1 MLKEFKSFVEKHN
14 LIEKDDRILLAIS
27 GGVDSMVLAELLIL
41 LSRRDA
47 ETQRHKEMVAESEFK
62 VQSSKFKVQS
72 SEFKVQSSKVQS
84 SEFNGSKL
92 KGSKVQNLAFAHCN
106 FHLRGDDS
114 DRDEKFVTEFAQEN
128 NIPIYIKHFDT
139 ESYAKE
145 NSLSIEMAAR
155 ELRYSWFKEL
165 KETHNFNKVALAHHG
180 DDQIETF
187 FINFLRG
194 SGIKGLKGMKPQNDF
209 YIRPLLWSNRKEIE
223 DFAKENG
230 IQWVEDYT
238 NQETIYLRNKIR
250 HNIIPVFDE
259 MKNNARQSLNFS
271 INCLSSENDLYRS
284 LIDEKL
290 SNIETSYTMPELV
303 EGTTH
308 GASTN
313 SATAFPRSIENKY
326 FLHDVNGKQLLFE
339 WVRRYGFNFDQAESM
354 FEAMRNG
361 KSGSVWQ
368 SVGTRL
374 IASVLRRTRLIAS
387 VQSDKIEI
395 FEEKEND
402 EVMVIETQRLKDAKT
417 LSGDDGSATLRLCDS
432 VSLRLHSYNKD
443 ESFKLL
449 KDPSVAAQFDMD
461 KISFPLKLRHWR
473 KGDKF
478 RPLGMKGSKLLSDFF
493 NDLGFSTYQKQ
504 NVWIMEDAN
513 GLILW
518 VVGYRINDK
527 VKILDSTKVIF
538 QCNLEH

>member
-14 LIEKDDRILLAIS
+14 LIEKDDRVLLAIS
-27 GGVDSMVLAELLIL
+27 GGVDSMVLAELFLRL
-41 LSRRDA
+41 QDYKTTRLQ
-47 ETQRHKEMVAESEFK
+47 EFLVAES
-62 VQSSKFKVQS
+62 KFNG
-72 SEFKVQSSKVQS
+72 SELNG
-84 SEFNGSKL
+84 SELNGSKL
-92 KGSKVQNLAFAHCN
+92 NGSELNGSTVQNLAFAHCN
-106 FHLRGDDS
+106 FHLRGEDS
-114 DRDEKFVTEFAQEN
+114 NRDEKFVTDFAKEN

-155 ELRYSWFKEL
+155 ELRYAWFKEL
-165 KETHNFNKVALAHHG
+165 KEIHNFNKVALAHHG

-238 NQETIYLRNKIR
+238 NQETVYLRNKIR

-290 SNIETSYTMPELV
+290 SNIEFVDGSY
-303 EGTTH
+303 
-308 GASTN
+308 
-313 SATAFPRSIENKY
+313 RSIENKY
-326 FLHDVNGKQLLFE
+326 FLQDANGKQLLFE

-354 FEAMRNG
+354 FEAMKNG
-361 KSGSVWQ
+361 KSGTLFYNDNIRLQ
-368 SVGTRL
+368 DYKTTRL
-374 IASVLRRTRLIAS
+374 QAS

-395 FEEKEND
+395 FEEKDND
-402 EVMVIETQRLKDAKT
+402 EIMVIETQRRKDAKT
-417 LSGDDGSATLRLCDS
+417 QSSEDGSVSLRLCDS
-432 VSLRLHSYNKD
+432 VSLRLNSYNKD
-443 ESFKLL
+443 ENFKLI
-449 KDPSVAAQFDMD
+449 KDSSVAAQFDMD
-461 KISFPLKLRHWR
+461 KICFPLKLRHWR

-493 NDLGFSTYQKQ
+493 NDLGFSAYQKQ

-527 VKILDSTKVIF
+527 VKILNSTKVIF
-538 QCNLEH
+538 QCDLEH

>member
-14 LIEKDDRILLAIS
+14 LIEKDDRVLLAIS
-27 GGVDSMVLAELLIL
+27 GGVDSMVLAKLLL
-41 LSRRDA
+41 RLQDYKTTRPQVDS
-47 ETQRHKEMVAESEFK
+47 VAELVEAPKNKKQQTEFR
-62 VQSSKFKVQS
+62 VQRSAFSVQD
-72 SEFKVQSSKVQS
+72 
-84 SEFNGSKL
+84 
-92 KGSKVQNLAFAHCN
+92 LAFAHCN

-114 DRDEKFVTEFAQEN
+114 NRDEQFVTDFAKEN
-128 NIPIYIKHFDT
+128 NIPLFIKHFDT
-139 ESYAKE
+139 EVYAKE

-155 ELRYSWFKEL
+155 ELRYAWFKEL

-209 YIRPLLWSNRKEIE
+209 YIRPLLWSNRNEIE
-223 DFAKENG
+223 AFAKDND
-230 IQWVEDYT
+230 IRWVEDYT
-238 NQETIYLRNKIR
+238 NQETVYLRNKIR
-250 HNIIPVFDE
+250 HNIIPLFDE

-284 LIDEKL
+284 LLEEKL
-290 SNIETSYTMPELV
+290 SNIESIDGSCRSSCTVPEPV
-303 EGTTH
+303 EGTTL
-308 GASTN
+308 GTSTS

-326 FLHDVNGKQLLFE
+326 FLDDANGKQLLFE
-339 WVRRYGFNFDQAESM
+339 WVRRYGFNFEQAESM
-354 FEAMRNG
+354 FDAMRNA
-361 KSGSVWQ
+361 KSGVIFYNDNIRLQ
-368 SVGTRL
+368 DYKTTRL
-374 IASVLRRTRLIAS
+374 QAS
-387 VQSDKIEI
+387 VQKDKIEI
-395 FEEKEND
+395 FEEREGD
-402 EVMVIETQRLKDAKT
+402 EEFIVLETQRLKDSKT
-417 LSGDDGSATLRLCDS
+417 QSGDDFTTLRLCDS
-432 VSLRLHSYNKD
+432 MSLRLKYFNKD
-443 ESFKLL
+443 ENFRLI

-461 KISFPLKLRHWR
+461 KIKFPLKLRHWR

-493 NDLGFSTYQKQ
+493 NDLGFSAYQKQ

-527 VKILDSTKVIF
+527 VKILNSTEVIF
-538 QCNLEH
+538 QCDLER

>member
-14 LIEKDDRILLAIS
+14 LIEKDDRVLLAIS
-27 GGVDSMVLAELLIL
+27 GGVDSMVLAKLLLISQQTTDNGQ
-41 LSRRDA
+41 LSG
-47 ETQRHKEMVAESEFK
+47 FK
-62 VQSSKFKVQS
+62 VQSPK
-72 SEFKVQSSKVQS
+72 SKVQS
-84 SEFNGSKL
+84 PIS
-92 KGSKVQNLAFAHCN
+92 FAHCN

-114 DRDEKFVTEFAQEN
+114 NRDEQFVTDFAKEN
-128 NIPIYIKHFDT
+128 NIPLYIKHFDT
-139 ESYAKE
+139 EAYAKE

-155 ELRYSWFKEL
+155 ELRYAWFKEL

-209 YIRPLLWSNRKEIE
+209 YIRPLLWSNRNEIE
-223 DFAKENG
+223 AFAKDND
-230 IQWVEDYT
+230 IRWVEDCT
-238 NQETIYLRNKIR
+238 NQETVYLRNKIR

-284 LIDEKL
+284 LLEEKI
-290 SNIETSYTMPELV
+290 SNIEFIDKNY
-303 EGTTH
+303 
-308 GASTN
+308 
-313 SATAFPRSIENKY
+313 RSIENKH
-326 FLHDVNGKQLLFE
+326 FLQDANGKQLLFE
-339 WVRRYGFNFDQAESM
+339 WVRAYGFNFEQAESM
-354 FEAMRNG
+354 FDAMKNG
-361 KSGSVWQ
+361 RSGSVWQ
-368 SVGTRL
+368 SV
-374 IASVLRRTRLIAS
+374 VRTRLIAS

-402 EVMVIETQRLKDAKT
+402 EEIIISESQHLSILASQHLSISILK
-417 LSGDDGSATLRLCDS
+417 
-432 VSLRLHSYNKD
+432 KD
-443 ESFKLL
+443 ENFKLI
-449 KDPSVAAQFDMD
+449 KDPSIAAQFDMD
-461 KISFPLKLRHWR
+461 KMEFPLKLRHWR

-493 NDLGFSTYQKQ
+493 NDLGFSAYQKQ

-518 VVGYRINDK
+518 VVGYRISDK
-527 VKILDSTKVIF
+527 VKILDTTKVIF
-538 QCNLEH
+538 QCGLES

>member
-14 LIEKDDRILLAIS
+14 LIEKDDRVLLAIS
-27 GGVDSMVLAELLIL
+27 GGVDSMVLAKLLL
-41 LSRRDA
+41 LRLQDYKTTRLQDEPIANS
-47 ETQRHKEMVAESEFK
+47 Q
-62 VQSSKFKVQS
+62 
-72 SEFKVQSSKVQS
+72 
-84 SEFNGSKL
+84 
-92 KGSKVQNLAFAHCN
+92 LAFAHCN
-106 FHLRGDDS
+106 FHLRGEDS
-114 DRDEKFVTEFAQEN
+114 NRDEKFVTDFAKEN

-187 FINFLRG
+187 FINLLRG
-194 SGIKGLKGMKPQNDF
+194 SGINGLKGMKPQNDF
-209 YIRPLLWSNRKEIE
+209 YIRPLLWSNRNEIE
-223 DFAKENG
+223 NFAKENG

-238 NQETIYLRNKIR
+238 NQETVYLRNKIR

-290 SNIETSYTMPELV
+290 SAIEFVDGDY
-303 EGTTH
+303 
-308 GASTN
+308 
-313 SATAFPRSIENKY
+313 RSIDVKCFLENE
-326 FLHDVNGKQLLFE
+326 NGNQLLFE
-339 WVRRYGFNFDQAESM
+339 WVRRYGFNFNQAESM
-354 FEAMRNG
+354 FEAMKNG
-361 KSGSVWQ
+361 KSGTLFYNDSIRPQ
-368 SVGTRL
+368 DHKTTRL
-374 IASVLRRTRLIAS
+374 QAS
-387 VQSDKIEI
+387 VQKDKIEI
-395 FEEKEND
+395 FEERGE
-402 EVMVIETQRLKDAKT
+402 EEEIVIETQRLEDAKT
-417 LSGDDGSATLRLCDS
+417 QSDDDSATLRLCDS
-432 VSLRLHSYNKD
+432 ATLCLCDSMSLRLNSYNKD
-443 ESFKLL
+443 ENFQLI
-449 KDPSVAAQFDMD
+449 KDSSVAAQFDMD
-461 KISFPLKLRHWR
+461 KIAFPLKLRHWGN
-473 KGDKF
+473 GDKF

-493 NDLGFSTYQKQ
+493 NDLGFSAYQKR

-527 VKILDSTKVIF
+527 VKIIDSTKVIF
-538 QCNLEH
+538 QCDLEH

>member
-14 LIEKDDRILLAIS
+14 LIEKDDRILLALS

-47 ETQRHKEMVAESEFK
+47 ETQRHKEMVAESDL
-62 VQSSKFKVQS
+62 
-72 SEFKVQSSKVQS
+72 
-84 SEFNGSKL
+84 NGSKL
-92 KGSKVQNLAFAHCN
+92 NGSKLNGSKLNGSKVQNLAFAHCN
-106 FHLRGDDS
+106 FHLRGEDS
-114 DRDEKFVTEFAQEN
+114 NRDEKFVTDFAKEN
-128 NIPIYIKHFDT
+128 DIPIYVKHFDT

-155 ELRYSWFKEL
+155 ELRYSWFEEL
-165 KETHNFNKVALAHHG
+165 KDTHEFNKVALAHHG

-209 YIRPLLWSNRKEIE
+209 YIRPLLWSNRNDIE
-223 DFAKENG
+223 EFAKENG
-230 IQWVEDYT
+230 IRWVEDYT
-238 NQETIYLRNKIR
+238 NQETVYLRNKIR
-250 HNIIPVFDE
+250 HNIIPLFDE

-290 SNIETSYTMPELV
+290 SNIEFVDGSY
-303 EGTTH
+303 
-308 GASTN
+308 
-313 SATAFPRSIENKY
+313 RSIENKY
-326 FLHDVNGKQLLFE
+326 FLQDANGKQLLFE
-339 WVRRYGFNFDQAESM
+339 WVRRYGFNFEQAESM
-354 FEAMRNG
+354 FEAIRKGN
-361 KSGSVWQ
+361 SGTLFYNDNRQ
-368 SVGTRL
+368 QTTDNRL
-374 IASVLRRTRLIAS
+374 CPRLMAS
-387 VQSDKIEI
+387 VQKDKIEI
-395 FEEKEND
+395 FEKRGGEE
-402 EVMVIETQRLKDAKT
+402 EIVIETQRPKDPKT
-417 LSGDDGSATLRLCDS
+417 QSQSIDNSATLCLCDS
-432 VSLRLHSYNKD
+432 VSLRLNSYNKD

-449 KDPSVAAQFDMD
+449 KDPSAAAQFDMD

-493 NDLGFSTYQKQ
+493 NDLGFSAYQKQ

-527 VKILDSTKVIF
+527 VKILNSTKVIF
-538 QCNLEH
+538 QCDLEH

>member
-1 MLKEFKSFVEKHN
+1 VT
-14 LIEKDDRILLAIS
+14 D
-27 GGVDSMVLAELLIL
+27 
-41 LSRRDA
+41 
-47 ETQRHKEMVAESEFK
+47 
-62 VQSSKFKVQS
+62 
-72 SEFKVQSSKVQS
+72 
-84 SEFNGSKL
+84 
-92 KGSKVQNLAFAHCN
+92 FA
-106 FHLRGDDS
+106 
-114 DRDEKFVTEFAQEN
+114 KEN

-187 FINFLRG
+187 FINLLRG
-194 SGIKGLKGMKPQNDF
+194 SGINGLKGMKPQNDF
-209 YIRPLLWSNRKEIE
+209 YIRPLLWSNRNEIE
-223 DFAKENG
+223 NFAKENG

-238 NQETIYLRNKIR
+238 NQETVYLRNKIR

-290 SNIETSYTMPELV
+290 SAIEFVDGDY
-303 EGTTH
+303 
-308 GASTN
+308 
-313 SATAFPRSIENKY
+313 RSIDVKCFLENE
-326 FLHDVNGKQLLFE
+326 NGNQLLFE
-339 WVRRYGFNFDQAESM
+339 WVRKYGFNFNQAESM
-354 FEAMRNG
+354 FEAMKNG
-361 KSGSVWQ
+361 KSGVMFYNDNIRQ
-368 SVGTRL
+368 QDNKTTRQQ
-374 IASVLRRTRLIAS
+374 AS
-387 VQSDKIEI
+387 VQKDKIEI
-395 FEEKEND
+395 FEERGE
-402 EVMVIETQRLKDAKT
+402 EEEIVIETQRLKDAKT
-417 LSGDDGSATLRLCDS
+417 QSDDDSATLRLCDS
-432 VSLRLHSYNKD
+432 MSLRLNSYNKD
-443 ESFKLL
+443 ENFQLI
-449 KDPSVAAQFDMD
+449 KDSSVAAQFDMD
-461 KISFPLKLRHWR
+461 KIAFPLKFRHW
-473 KGDKF
+473 KNGDKF

-493 NDLGFSTYQKQ
+493 NDLGFSAYQKR

-538 QCNLEH
+538 QCDLEH